1 MKQCR
6 PIVVTKSIACL
17 GSMLLLPFFL
27 FAQLQLEVALPELDS
42 NRILFE
48 KARTLRTQAPREA
61 IALYNTCFRQ
71 LMEERD
77 TLNSISVLLDQAQT
91 YGHQARYKD
100 SYDKLWKALLLADEA
115 GLEQAKAYIYLYLG
129 RYYSFYKR
137 RRKAVEYFDL
147 SLQTQKKLVEENRID
162 PAYLADSYYAFCST
176 HRELREP
183 QLGRLYLD
191 SCLQFHDPGISRID
205 SSYLQFEKAFL
216 LKEDGTYD
224 EAIQTLRSVI
234 PWMQEHN
241 PGYQTLVYAY
251 LGDAYHARGDFAQS
265 EQCFKTALDISST
278 YQSHID
284 FTPTVHQR
292 LSDLYFDQADLDA
305 AYAQLKRVK
314 ELDERFFDSRSQN
327 NRPLL
332 EIQDAFRLEKE
343 LQDRREKEQKLTELE
358 NEERVLFLQRTILI
372 VSIIFLSLI
381 GIIYFNHVRSKHKT
395 EKQLIQKKQE
405 LEIQKANEIVA
416 LKNRELSASTLKL
429 IQKDEFINTLKDK
442 LSQNEDS
449 MSIREVKRA
458 LNTISVGNE
467 HNWKEFE
474 ARFIDVNKDFYT
486 RLKDKYPDLTQ
497 GDLKLCALI
506 KLNFSSKDMAKLM
519 GISVESVHTTR
530 YRLRK
535 KLGLTRKVNLTEFIA
550 NV

>member
-1 MKQCR
+1 MKQCLSSLL
-6 PIVVTKSIACL
+6 TKSFACF
-17 GSMLLLPFFL
+17 GSMLMLPFFL
-27 FAQLQLEVALPELDS
+27 FPQPHLGVDLPEADS
-42 NRILFE
+42 NRLIFE
-48 KARTLRTQAPREA
+48 KAQNLRDQAPREA

-71 LMEERD
+71 LLKAGD
-77 TLNSISVLLDQAQT
+77 TLNSISVLLEQAQT
-91 YGHQARYKD
+91 YGHQAHYKE
-100 SYDKLWKALLLADEA
+100 SYDKLWKALLLADAA
-115 GLEQAKAYIYLYLG
+115 GLEQAKAYIYLYVG

-147 SLQTQKKLVEENRID
+147 SLQIQKKLVENKEIN
-162 PAYLADSYYAFCST
+162 PSYLADSYYAFCAT
-176 HRELREP
+176 HRELAEP

-191 SCLQFHDPGISRID
+191 SCLQYHDPQISKID

-216 LKEDGTYD
+216 LKEDGKYD
-224 EAIQTLRSVI
+224 EAIQTLQTVI
-234 PWMQEHN
+234 LWAQEHN
-241 PGYQTLVYAY
+241 PGYQTLVFTY
-251 LGDAYHARGDFAQS
+251 LGDAYHKKGNFAQS
-265 EQCFKTALDISST
+265 EQCFKTALEISSA
-278 YQSHID
+278 YNSHID
-284 FTPTVHQR
+284 FTPTIHQR
-292 LSDLYFDQADLDA
+292 LSDLYFDQGDLEA

-343 LQDRREKEQKLTELE
+343 LQDRREKEQKFTELE

-372 VSIIFLSLI
+372 VSLIFLSLI
-381 GIIYFNHVRSKHKT
+381 GIIYFNYVRSKHKT

-442 LSQNEDS
+442 LSQNGDS

-474 ARFIDVNKDFYT
+474 ARFIDVNKDFYN